1 VRYPDADALV
11 PERFDEHTIIFLVRS
26 PDAPTFDDTELDRL
40 QVEHLTY
47 LRDLQRR
54 GVLVANGPLA
64 EQTDERLRGISIYG
78 VPLAE
83 ALELANA
90 DPMVRAGRLIIEGA
104 RWWTAAGTAG
114 SASRA
119 FSPLRAR
126 PPGERNSDAAGPRSR
141 CVTSGENHDRRQPD
155 LGMKFDDTFT
165 E

>member
-1 VRYPDADALV
+1 VSYPDADALV

-26 PDAPTFDDTELDRL
+26 PDAPELGEDELERL

-90 DPMVRAGRLIIEGA
+90 DPMVRAGRIAIDGA
-104 RWWTAAGTAG
+104 RWWTAAGTARFG
-114 SASRA
+114 IV
-119 FSPLRAR
+119 
-126 PPGERNSDAAGPRSR
+126 GD
-141 CVTSGENHDRRQPD
+141 
-155 LGMKFDDTFT
+155 
-165 E
+165 